1 MKVGDLVK
9 RNLNCS
15 AWKEAR
21 EQYSRLGNGIILSK
35 QLGGRNPVHACITVL
50 YPKTGEVYD
59 IAEIHMEVISA
70 SR

>member
-21 EQYSRLGNGIILSK
+21 EQYSRLGLGIVLSK

-50 YPKTGEVYD
+50 YPKTGQVYD
-59 IAEIHMEVISA
+59 IAESLMVVVSEI
-70 SR
+70 